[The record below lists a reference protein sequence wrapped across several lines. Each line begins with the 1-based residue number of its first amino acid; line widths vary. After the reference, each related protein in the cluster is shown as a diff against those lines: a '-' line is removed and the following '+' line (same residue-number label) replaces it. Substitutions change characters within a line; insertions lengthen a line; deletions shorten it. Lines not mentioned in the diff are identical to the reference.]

1 MSGKKQLRAIFG
13 LASGPITGTAV
24 YKKDM
29 EFDHP
34 NIQTNS
40 WIVIN
45 DQNKTLVHAN
55 TYDGR
60 LGRNYDPTVFTHAIP
75 TDAKDLR
82 KKLKGYTQVTTD
94 LPEVFRLIGGEE
106 LTPLA
111 EVAQVEA
118 LTPETEETEEEDA
131 DDDEDG
137 EEAE

>member
-1 MSGKKQLRAIFG
+1 MSGKKQLRAMFG
-13 LASGPITGTAV
+13 LATGPITGTAV

-40 WIVIN
+40 WIVI
-45 DQNKTLVHAN
+45 DDRSKTLVHAN

-60 LGRNYDPTVFTHAIP
+60 LGRNYDPAVFTHPIP
-75 TDAKDLR
+75 ADAKDLR

-94 LPEVFRLIGGEE
+94 LPEVFKLVGAEE
-106 LTPLA
+106 VPAPVAATPA
-111 EVAQVEA
+111 
-118 LTPETEETEEEDA
+118 TEEAEEEDA
-131 DDDEDG
+131 EEVDEDG